1 MFTLKIQIHDIYSR
15 HEQNTQITYYLDTE
29 IRVTSEQ
36 SEQNRTAMSSIT
48 LTDNQFK
55 EPLASINPTGLKT
68 TQPSDQDNNDHTL
81 KDPAALGPMST
92 QPWNKQNG

>member
-1 MFTLKIQIHDIYSR
+1 
-15 HEQNTQITYYLDTE
+15 
-29 IRVTSEQ
+29 
-36 SEQNRTAMSSIT
+36 MSSLT

-81 KDPAALGPMST
+81 KNPAALSPMQPLNLGANKMARLKIFDEWLEEAINRIEYIGVST
-92 QPWNKQNG
+92 DKDKITTKNMGWS